1 MLGKKTGVV
10 FFRGSVDTP
19 IHTVNSVPITG
30 CMTASD

>member
-10 FFRGSVDTP
+10 VFGGSVDIS

-30 CMTASD
+30 CVAASD